1 MTFIVVLNII
11 QRVIGI
17 VLGTTGLLLVLRL
30 VLHFFKLPES
40 NPFLRGL
47 TVLTDPLLRLTHR
60 LLSIPTYSHSLR
72 LGLNFDLL
80 GALATLLLLWALQSI
95 LSWALQLLHFAAL
108 FTVDPLGTLGQLL
121 ILIINIAFQLY
132 SLALLLRVLFEW
144 LRIPYTGR
152 MMRFLWNI
160 TEPLLAPIRR
170 LLPSLG
176 GWDFSPLVAYLLIG
190 LLRQI
195 VSAFLAWIF
204 LA

>member
-1 MTFIVVLNII
+1 MTFTLVLNIV

-30 VLHFFKLPES
+30 ALHFFKLPES
-40 NPFLRGL
+40 NPVLRGL

-80 GALATLLLLWALQSI
+80 GALATLLLLWALHSV
-95 LSWALQLLHFAAL
+95 LSWTLQLFHFAAL
-108 FTVDPLGTLGQLL
+108 FVVNPLGTLVQLV
-121 ILIINIAFQLY
+121 ILIINTAFQLY

-144 LRIPYTGR
+144 LRIPYSGI
-152 MMRFLWNI
+152 MRFLWTI

-176 GWDFSPLVAYLLIG
+176 GWDFSPIVAYLLIG

-195 VSAFLAWIF
+195 VLAFLTWIF